1 MNNKGQTLVLFI
13 LLLPIIFILFCVILD
28 YSLLN
33 IEKIKTQNIVKQL
46 INDELENN
54 TGIQKSEQ
62 KITYLL
68 NKNIENVNIQKL
80 DVTNNEITVTIYK
93 DYKSILSLIKGN
105 YQIKVSYKG
114 YKINNKIIIKKEWK
128 YGNKSS

>member
-33 IEKIKTQNIVKQL
+33 IEKTKTQNIVKQL

-54 TGIQKSEQ
+54 TDIQKSEQ

-80 DVTNNEITVTIYK
+80 DVTDSEITVTIYK

-114 YKINNKIIIKKEWK
+114 YKINNKIIIKKE
-128 YGNKSS
+128 

>member
-54 TGIQKSEQ
+54 TDIQKSEQ

-68 NKNIENVNIQKL
+68 NKNIEDVNIKKL
-80 DVTNNEITVTIYK
+80 DVTNSEIIVTIYK
-93 DYKSILSLIKGN
+93 DYKSIPSLIKGN

-114 YKINNKIIIKKEWK
+114 YKINDKIIIKKE
-128 YGNKSS
+128 